1 MRIPC
6 WLRRLLFL
14 DGRDSRPTLRE
25 EVQASSR
32 ALNEAAEEV
41 QGLSRTVRAKAIIER
56 RHAKRVIETAAQV
69 IDAAN
74 SASAGT
80 ERKSMIN
87 MLDDALDALKREKP
101 H

>member
-6 WLRRLLFL
+6 WLRRFLFP
-14 DGRDSRPTLRE
+14 GRVGRPTLHE

-32 ALNEAAEEV
+32 ALSEATEEAH
-41 QGLSRTVRAKAIIER
+41 GLSRTVRAKAHMER
-56 RHAKRVIETAAQV
+56 RHAERVIETAAQV